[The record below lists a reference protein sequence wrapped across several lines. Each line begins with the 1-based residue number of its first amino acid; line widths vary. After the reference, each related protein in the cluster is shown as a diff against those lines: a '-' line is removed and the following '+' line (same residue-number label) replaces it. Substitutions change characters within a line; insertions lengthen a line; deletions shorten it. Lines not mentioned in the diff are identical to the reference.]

1 MKIGIDVDDVVFE
14 FTKTF
19 LNFYFKK
26 YGKSVKF
33 EDVKA
38 YYLEEILDLP
48 LGNVMELIK
57 DMVSSGVAEEMPICD
72 YAKESILNLADE
84 HDIIFLTSRT
94 VRNGTLE
101 SLNKLFPNIKFRLI
115 YSSNFYAKTS
125 GKTKADI
132 CCEEGI
138 DIMIEDSEEYAN
150 EIAIQGTKV
159 FLLDKPWNQNY
170 KEHENI
176 FKVYHWN
183 EILEKLN
190 KEGKKG
196 DKNKK
201 IGVGFGVMILKE
213 GKVLLGKRHEDPDKA
228 SSLLEGAGTWTMPGG
243 KLHFQESFENGAKRE
258 VMEETG
264 IKLNKIKVIC
274 VNNDVVEGV
283 HFVTIGLFSDDFEG
297 EPQVMEPDEITKW
310 DWFDLDCLPAPVYFP
325 SKKVLENYMK
335 KVFYINENN

>member
-1 MKIGIDVDDVVFE
+1 MKIGIDIDDVVFE

-26 YGKSVKF
+26 YGKLVKF
-33 EDVKA
+33 EDVKT

-48 LGNVMELIK
+48 LGNVIELIK
-57 DMVSSGVAEEMPICD
+57 DMVSSGIAEEMPICD

-159 FLLDKPWNQNY
+159 FLLDKPWNQDY

-176 FKVYHWN
+176 FKVHHWN

-190 KEGKKG
+190 GK
-196 DKNKK
+196 
-201 IGVGFGVMILKE
+201 I
-213 GKVLLGKRHEDPDKA
+213 
-228 SSLLEGAGTWTMPGG
+228 S
-243 KLHFQESFENGAKRE
+243 
-258 VMEETG
+258 
-264 IKLNKIKVIC
+264 
-274 VNNDVVEGV
+274 
-283 HFVTIGLFSDDFEG
+283 
-297 EPQVMEPDEITKW
+297 
-310 DWFDLDCLPAPVYFP
+310 
-325 SKKVLENYMK
+325 
-335 KVFYINENN
+335 